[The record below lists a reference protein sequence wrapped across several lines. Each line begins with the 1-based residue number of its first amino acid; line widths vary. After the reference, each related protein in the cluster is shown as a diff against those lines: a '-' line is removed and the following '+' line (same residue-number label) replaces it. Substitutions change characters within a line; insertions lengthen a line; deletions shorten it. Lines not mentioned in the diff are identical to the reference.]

1 MKNKIFIALD
11 CDLKKAKSIIK
22 AIPKKKDKNYL
33 FIPKIGYQIFFA
45 KGGREFINSLKQY
58 DVFLDI
64 KLHDIENTMKNAMIS
79 IKDLKNVKYITVHLS
94 SGSKGVKAVK
104 KFAHGKKILGVTTL
118 TNHDNKSIKE
128 IGYNKKISQ
137 LIMHQAKMAKK
148 LGCYGVICSGK
159 ESLKINKIY
168 KLKTITPGIRLPG
181 DKKNDQRRVTTP
193 KNAFFKQNS
202 YGIVIGRSVTSG
214 NLKNNFKKLLKHLER

>member
-104 KFAHGKKILGVTTL
+104 KFAHGKKILG
-118 TNHDNKSIKE
+118 DKS
-128 IGYNKKISQ
+128 
-137 LIMHQAKMAKK
+137 
-148 LGCYGVICSGK
+148 
-159 ESLKINKIY
+159 
-168 KLKTITPGIRLPG
+168 
-181 DKKNDQRRVTTP
+181 
-193 KNAFFKQNS
+193 
-202 YGIVIGRSVTSG
+202 
-214 NLKNNFKKLLKHLER
+214 

>member
-159 ESLKINKIY
+159 ESLKINKIF
-168 KLKTITPGIRLPG
+168 KLKTIIPGIRST
-181 DKKNDQRRVTTP
+181 RR
-193 KNAFFKQNS
+193 
-202 YGIVIGRSVTSG
+202 
-214 NLKNNFKKLLKHLER
+214 L